1 MQSSPCQSHHAL
13 IHFEESLF
21 DYAPIVNLWSVKKHA
36 DMFDISV
43 QAAIKMKL
51 RYAVE
56 AAEIWAEVFEPY
68 YWRWIDIIIKLR
80 DMQKRIKQPMKNA
93 ITDEMIEQ
101 AREYPITELVEF
113 TRGKAYAWCHD
124 DKNPSLTYMSK
135 TGTAWCAACGK
146 YFDPIKV
153 LMERD
158 CMSFTSAVRYLC
170 K

>member
-1 MQSSPCQSHHAL
+1 MQSSPYQSHHAPT
-13 IHFEESLF
+13 LF
-21 DYAPIVNLWSVKKHA
+21 DYAPTVNLWSVKKHA
-36 DMFDISV
+36 EMFDISV

-56 AAEIWAEVFEPY
+56 ATEIWADAFEPY

-80 DMQKRIKQPMKNA
+80 DMEKRLKQPMKNT

-113 TRGKAYAWCHD
+113 TRGKALAFCHE
-124 DKNPSLTYMSK
+124 DKTPSLSYHK
-135 TGTAWCAACGK
+135 AANRAHCFPCNK
-146 YFDPIKV
+146 SFDAIGI

-158 CMSFTSAVRYLC
+158 GMSFHSAVRYLC

>member
-1 MQSSPCQSHHAL
+1 MQNLPCQNRHVQTL
-13 IHFEESLF
+13 FEPSLL

-43 QAAIKMKL
+43 RAAIKMKL

-56 AAEIWAEVFEPY
+56 AADIWADVFEPY

-80 DMQKRIKQPMKNA
+80 DMEKRLKQPMKNT

-101 AREYPITELVEF
+101 AREYPITELIEF
-113 TRGKAYAWCHD
+113 TRGKALAFCHE
-124 DKNPSLTYMSK
+124 DKTPSLSYHK
-135 TGTAWCAACGK
+135 AANRAHCFPCNK
-146 YFDPIKV
+146 SFDAIGV

-158 CMSFTSAVRYLC
+158 KMSFTSAVRYLC